1 MPTPHWGDPRSA
13 PQPRL
18 RWRYPTSSSD
28 LPGGGEMQ
36 QERNLEK
43 SSVKDAPRDAL
54 NQLIAQQPERHPLV
68 FGFVGAIG
76 TPWERILRDFNES
89 LRRFDYS
96 ASTIHL
102 SKLIDNL
109 EYRPWGDLPERGSPE
124 YYESRMNAGDQLRAK
139 TRNGS
144 AMAALAVRE
153 IIAQRSDNSDGS
165 SGAFLLRSLK
175 HPDEVTLLRHVYG
188 RAFFLV
194 GIACS
199 IDERRHVLA
208 ESLSHFEQSR
218 AEAER
223 LILRD
228 ESDPENRDFGQNVR
242 DTYSEEERRWLA
254 TTCPIRNEPREPRNV

>member
-1 MPTPHWGDPRSA
+1 
-13 PQPRL
+13 
-18 RWRYPTSSSD
+18 
-28 LPGGGEMQ
+28 MQ